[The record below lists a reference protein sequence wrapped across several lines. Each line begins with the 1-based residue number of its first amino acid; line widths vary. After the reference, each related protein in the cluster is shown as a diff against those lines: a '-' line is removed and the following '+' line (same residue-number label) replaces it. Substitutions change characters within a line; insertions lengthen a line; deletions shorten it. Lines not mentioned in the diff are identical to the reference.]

1 MTAKIIGEGLFQGVV
16 KLDPSFRLIETRDCI
31 DMFKIGYRLVE
42 GAHLHARLWATN
54 HHLEELA
61 VEHLE
66 ALLTNRAKAIINE
79 AIE

>member
-16 KLDPSFRLIETRDCI
+16 KLDPCHQLLCTRDCI

-42 GAHLHARLWATN
+42 GTHLPARSWETN
-54 HHLEELA
+54 HHLEEIA

-66 ALLTNRAKAIINE
+66 ALLTKRAKAIINE